1 MWKNRMPKI
10 YNISRPCSVHR
21 EEKWCYLAKTVC
33 YFWSAFSLIP
43 RSPRE
48 VSRSI
53 PSLRTTVPSFH
64 KTNFTSSVHLRKTYK
79 SETLYLLQVRNH
91 LPWALLWRKFLLWV
105 LAILYLLQVICLMS
119 CPPLGQCVGARIL
132 EDNWGGWREVMKL
145 VFSWLD

>member
-1 MWKNRMPKI
+1 MGKNRMPKI
-10 YNISRPCSVHR
+10 YNISRLCSVHR
-21 EEKWCYLAKTVC
+21 EEKWCHLAKTVC

-64 KTNFTSSVHLRKTYK
+64 KTNFTSSVHPRKTYK
-79 SETLYLLQVRNH
+79 SEILYLLQARNH
-91 LPWALLWRKFLLWV
+91 LPWGLLWRKFLLWV
-105 LAILYLLQVICLMS
+105 LAPIPPASHMS
-119 CPPLGQCVGARIL
+119 DVLPPLGQCVGAGIL
-132 EDNWGGWREVMKL
+132 EDTWGGWREVMKL